1 MTWHGENEK
10 TGENEDGGRQRVG
23 LKWRSL
29 IELIPIRI
37 ELVGDYGSGGLST
50 LDALVVCKGT

>member
-1 MTWHGENEK
+1 M
-10 TGENEDGGRQRVG
+10 EDDRVG

-37 ELVGDYGSGGLST
+37 ELVGDYGSWDFLPLT
-50 LDALVVCKGT
+50 LGRL